1 MAPILGGSGQLDPDE
16 QSSVQAKSLID
27 FEVTSIEIGTGS
39 VSAMEW
45 SQPDGSIEEYVIRG
59 QEIQIEVTFTQ
70 AGTSSPV
77 SYTHLTLPTNREV

>member
-1 MAPILGGSGQLDPDE
+1 MRIVSPLLLCSLLIVTSMAPILGGSGQLDQDE

-45 SQPDGSIEEYVIRG
+45 SQPDGRSGGDKR
-59 QEIQIEVTFTQ
+59 
-70 AGTSSPV
+70 ARLRRALLWMS
-77 SYTHLTLPTNREV
+77 